1 MLPHVIRRQES
12 LPLQAEDGLGR
23 IHGDNHM
30 KKLLVASIAAAAFCS
45 APALA
50 ADLPVKAPPIAAA
63 PLFNWTGCYIGAN
76 TGDAWAHK
84 TTTQTDLIH
93 GGISTPLND
102 LLGST
107 TASGWAYGG
116 QIGCDYQVNN
126 IWVVGIRGMWDGS
139 NMRGSNQWPASAGIN
154 SNNYKIDSF
163 GTAVAKIGVLLS
175 PAVEVYGV
183 AGVATVH
190 DNLTFTN
197 PTTGEFATGDQTR
210 TGWDVG
216 VGATLLLTRNWD
228 LFVEYDH
235 MGFGT
240 KNITLNGVGT
250 GTGGAGSTH
259 GANVKQ
265 SVDKV
270 LVGIDYRFDWGK
282 GPVSAKY

>member
-1 MLPHVIRRQES
+1 
-12 LPLQAEDGLGR
+12 
-23 IHGDNHM
+23 M
-30 KKLLVASIAAAAFCS
+30 KKFLIAGVTAAMFCG

-50 ADLPVKAPPIAAA
+50 ADMPVKAPP
-63 PLFNWTGCYIGAN
+63 PVPVPVVSWSGCYIGAN
-76 TGDAWAHK
+76 TGGAWAHK
-84 TTTQTDLIH
+84 TNTRTTFD
-93 GGISTPLND
+93 GTPLSSPD
-102 LLGST
+102 SLGS
-107 TASGWAYGG
+107 ASPDGWAYGG

-126 IWVVGIRGMWDGS
+126 NWVVGIRGMWDGS
-139 NMRGSNQWPASAGIN
+139 NMRGSNQWPASAGID

-190 DNLTFTN
+190 DNLSFTN
-197 PTTGEFATGDQTR
+197 PNFGEYATGSQTR
-210 TGWDVG
+210 TGYDVG
-216 VGATLLLTRNWD
+216 VGATLLLTRNLD

-240 KNITLNGVGT
+240 KNMSLTGVGFA
-250 GTGGAGSTH
+250 AGRTY
-259 GANVKQ
+259 GEDIKQ

-282 GPVSAKY
+282 APVVAKY